1 MIFFSFNNILESCII
16 IFVGVTVFY
25 YGDLLSFIFFNY
37 CLYQFSHSIAS
48 FSLWPHGLQHAR
60 LPCPSLFLP
69 EFAQTHVRWVSDTIQ
84 PSHPLSSCSP
94 PAFDLSQNQGLFLW
108 VSSLHQAVKV
118 SYNWIQIWH
127 YVEVVWTPNS
137 STRLLLLQMP
147 TASLGH
153 LYFWPISYKVR
164 RAVGFPTIPLFRFEN
179 LLEWYF

>member
-1 MIFFSFNNILESCII
+1 MCWLCSHTN
-16 IFVGVTVFY
+16 
-25 YGDLLSFIFFNY
+25 
-37 CLYQFSHSIAS
+37 QFSNFPDTNWYPTVQ
-48 FSLWPHGLQHAR
+48 FSQSLLTLQPHGLQYASFSVNHH
-60 LPCPSLFLP
+60 LL